1 MKRYYL
7 LGFLLLFINALAVA
21 QPGTLAGKVTDK
33 KTSEGVIGATVLV
46 TGSILAAPVN
56 VDGGYTLPLEPGTYS
71 ITITY
76 VGYKPLTFAGIVI
89 KSGETTT
96 LNGTMEESATS
107 LGDVVVTGVKQTGT
121 EVALIQDLKK
131 SEVVVSGMSN
141 DQIVKTLDRDAAE
154 VVKRI
159 PGVTVQNN
167 NFIVIRGLAE
177 RYNTVLLN
185 DALTPSAEVDTRSF
199 SFDILPSS
207 VIDRVL
213 IFKSGAPELPGE
225 FGGGVVKVYTKNSVL
240 ENATS
245 LSISG
250 WARSTNTFKGDYLST
265 NHSST
270 DFLGF
275 DNGQRALPGVL
286 DAQGRNQALSKDQM
300 SGLRQS
306 GDLRNEF
313 VPRPITSRPDL
324 RLSLGINRKFEIG
337 RVYVSNVTSVSYS
350 NTQEQYTAQRQR
362 FNYDY
367 KTQAALSADQRQ
379 VPSITS
385 DFTDTR
391 SLASVRLGLIHNY
404 QVRLNDRN
412 RLEFRN
418 FFNQYGTD
426 EVINRRG
433 ITDDGNKRERNDYA
447 LHYQS
452 RSIYSGQLGGAHT
465 AGTDGRTSLTWAVG
479 YNYVNRNEP
488 DYRLNQQE
496 RVIDTGNP
504 TPEPFRIIRG
514 AGLVTSS
521 ARFYSKLTED
531 TYMTSGQLERRLLNR
546 RDTLSAN
553 QIKLRVGFYAEEKQ
567 RNYDSRF
574 FNYLVPQG
582 GTLDPSIAS
591 QPLGT
596 IYNSENL
603 EPLANPRI
611 NPRTN
616 RPYAGFNLV
625 EGTNPQDRYVGKNRL
640 VAGYVGTVI
649 PFSDKLNLS
658 GGVRV
663 EYNRKN
669 LTSGSTT
676 EKPYEEIRTF
686 ALPSFNATYNFN
698 DRSLLRAAGSVSV
711 NRPEFREVASYTYFD
726 VANNFFIT
734 GEDSL
739 RTAKI
744 YNADLRYEF
753 YPTRS
758 EMISVGVFYKNF
770 RDAIEQVTLSVSGDL
785 NLTYQNAPKAQ
796 DLGAEV
802 EVRKSLVGLSESR
815 FLQRFNFVLNA
826 ALIYSRVQL
835 DATKAENVGF
845 ALSDRPLQGQS
856 PYVVNAGVFYQDT
869 NHGWQVSAQYN
880 VTGPRIAFVGDLDQN
895 PTIIDMPRHVV
906 DLGVT
911 KGVGSHFEVRAGV
924 QNLLNQ
930 EVRMYYDFDRNG
942 KIDANEQGKAFARY
956 KRGVYSTLGLTYR
969 F

>member
-33 KTSEGVIGATVLV
+33 KTNEGVIGATVLV

-300 SGLRQS
+300 AGLRQS

-313 VPRPITSRPDL
+313 VPRAITSRPDL

-367 KTQAALSADQRQ
+367 KTQAALPADQRQ

-640 VAGYVGTVI
+640 VAGYVGTVV

-869 NHGWQVSAQYN
+869 DHGWQVSAQYN